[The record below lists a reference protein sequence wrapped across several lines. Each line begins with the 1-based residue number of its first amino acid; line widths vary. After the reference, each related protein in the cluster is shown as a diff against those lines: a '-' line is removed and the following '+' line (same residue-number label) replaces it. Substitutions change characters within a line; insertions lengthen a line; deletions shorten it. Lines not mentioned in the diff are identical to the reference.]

1 MGSEGVEQREIE
13 KGASVSQVSRGPANQ
28 SLGSTD
34 YAFQAKAGDGAPEE
48 ANAGKAGERR
58 GETDARGG
66 GDAGRPGEAAF
77 VNDRIF

>member
-1 MGSEGVEQREIE
+1 MGLRKRWEKESEGMERRVIE

-48 ANAGKAGERR
+48 ANA
-58 GETDARGG
+58 
-66 GDAGRPGEAAF
+66 
-77 VNDRIF
+77 

>member
-1 MGSEGVEQREIE
+1 MGLRKRWEMESE

-66 GDAGRPGEAAF
+66 GDAGRPGETAF
-77 VNDRIF
+77 VNDRIL